1 MRTLLAI
8 AGVLIGLVLWTSP
21 ASAHGSHR
29 APGDKPLVVAEKEL
43 APAPRICLFSQNG
56 ARAEPAPDDVTKIE
70 PPHEADPA
78 HNPADH
84 SHPIGEDTHH
94 QKAAH
99 GALDVAHSQDQSD
112 EKREALQQ
120 PEAPQSAERVCG
132 IDVTPPVPPPLG

>member
-1 MRTLLAI
+1 VA
-8 AGVLIGLVLWTSP
+8 V
-21 ASAHGSHR
+21 
-29 APGDKPLVVAEKEL
+29 DKPVTVAEKDL
-43 APAPRICLFSQNG
+43 APGPRICLFSQNG
-56 ARAEPAPDDVTKIE
+56 ARAEPAPEDAAKVE

-78 HNPADH
+78 HDATDH

-99 GALDVAHSQDQSD
+99 GALDVAHSQDHSD